1 MSTFSSKENK
11 TGFDQVNFKWRDPE
25 LLILPEMSA
34 LSLLALQIGCVEEMV
49 FSRQEGADAMELQ
62 YGQCLAFVNLTLT
75 ESISQSL
82 LL

>member
-34 LSLLALQIGCVEEMV
+34 LPLLALQIGCMEEMV
-49 FSRQEGADAMELQ
+49 FSRQEGADEMLWS
-62 YGQCLAFVNLTLT
+62 CNMVSVLSSVWHLLT
-75 ESISQSL
+75 
-82 LL
+82 